1 MSGLVLDPLEYELT
15 RAIYTRIPGLD
26 FRGDEIA
33 ARVAPRYCNASINE
47 LRELNWRETTI
58 IMPAITSKPIAK
70 GLLVAVE
77 GRSLSILRGMGLSP
91 QVIVTD
97 FDFEPNELIGYKGLV
112 LGHAHGDN
120 GPAFAKYAPLME
132 RIIPTV
138 QSWPHGCSILPPGF
152 TDGDRAVYL
161 AAYLGAEVIHV
172 YGFKPGLVIK
182 RDDAIKRAKLAL
194 ASVFINR
201 VARLTDVRIYR

>member
-15 RAIYTRIPGLD
+15 RAMYTRIPGLD
-26 FRGDEIA
+26 FQGDEA
-33 ARVAPRYCNASINE
+33 AAKIAPRYCNASINE
-47 LRELNWRETTI
+47 LRELDWSETTI
-58 IMPAITSKPIAK
+58 VMPAIMSKPIVR

-77 GRSLSILRGMGLSP
+77 GRSLSILKKMGLDP
-91 QVIVTD
+91 QVVVTD
-97 FDFEPNELIGYKGLV
+97 FDYEPDELIGYSGLV

-120 GPAFAKYAPLME
+120 GVAFTKYAPLME
-132 RIIPTV
+132 RIIPTI
-138 QSWPHGCSILPPGF
+138 QSWPQGCSILPPGF

-172 YGFKPGLVIK
+172 YGFRPGLVIK

-194 ASVFINR
+194 ASVFIKR
-201 VARLTDVRIYR
+201 ASRLTDVRIY